1 MRQIRNTA
9 RKNERSSD
17 RRKSTIVGLVSCIK
31 GLDVYICMIL
41 VEVLKSLEEMENDG
55 WPDWSTL
62 LKGEKAMLA
71 PLFISSFSSDVDVA
85 ILIVFCSKMEYLRCW
100 EKEKLLSPIYKLL
113 QEVLQSDF
121 QDGFKAIKGLGGNG
135 IRPCDRNPRVE
146 SGSKIGKKN
155 ARV

>member
-71 PLFISSFSSDVDVA
+71 PLFISSFSSDVDIA
-85 ILIVFCSKMEYLRCW
+85 ILIVFCLRW
-100 EKEKLLSPIYKLL
+100 SI
-113 QEVLQSDF
+113 
-121 QDGFKAIKGLGGNG
+121 
-135 IRPCDRNPRVE
+135 
-146 SGSKIGKKN
+146 
-155 ARV
+155 